1 MAVRMD
7 LSHTDIVLKQK
18 KLSITKSGY
27 IIFNVIDFC
36 YISGFFKYKIPNK
49 FIPCDFVAYFNTF
62 SNLFRPGPNSWL
74 PAVILDRRRQQHLM
88 DVGMVKQNVTDS
100 MSCPI
105 FALL

>member
-18 KLSITKSGY
+18 KLSITKSDY

-36 YISGFFKYKIPNK
+36 YISEFFKYKITNK

-74 PAVILDRRRQQHLM
+74 PAVSGHRTKDVIL
-88 DVGMVKQNVTDS
+88 NVEH
-100 MSCPI
+100 
-105 FALL
+105 